1 MDASG
6 RLLSTRDVRIERGD
20 SRVRLIVASRMLSN
34 FPSVS
39 VNRRTQANQ
48 EPVAS

>member
-1 MDASG
+1 MVSMRASSCVG
-6 RLLSTRDVRIERGD
+6 KREVAKHERSVRIERGD
-20 SRVRLIVASRMLSN
+20 SN

-39 VNRRTQANQ
+39 INRLTQANQ